1 MKKDDD
7 IYLRLYQLYYEPMY
21 FLIGIGLLLIVALVG
36 IVGGLST
43 MIEGGIAEF
52 VVFVIYV
59 VYLKL
64 VMIAANR
71 AVQDRDA
78 GNISVTIDD
87 RYIFRSFDGERGGKN
102 LPAKRMPEYGIVS
115 EEELLVFMKYGYQ
128 IHIGDKKRFLWV
140 FYTQDKGREIR
151 EFLFQLKLR
160 HEHPPLKFIYYTRG
174 RILIDIELVEG
185 YNYPRSFVT
194 KFNELKERW

>member
-1 MKKDDD
+1 MKKEND

-21 FLIGIGLLLIVALVG
+21 PYLLILIFAMMGVSYIICDLPTAIEIGLWSVFLSAIYLI
-36 IVGGLST
+36 
-43 MIEGGIAEF
+43 
-52 VVFVIYV
+52 
-59 VYLKL
+59 YLKL

-71 AVQDRDA
+71 AVQDRDI
-78 GNISVTIDD
+78 GNISTTIDD
-87 RYIFRSFDGERGGKN
+87 RYVLRSFDGERGGKN

-140 FYTQDKGREIR
+140 FYTQDKGLEI
-151 EFLFQLKLR
+151 EKFLFQLKLR
-160 HEHPPLKFIYYTRG
+160 HEHPPLKFKYYTRG

-185 YNYPRSFVT
+185 YNYSRSFVT